1 MIAAAATPRVS
12 SLKPNK
18 AGTDCPSRKP
28 TLSEADLSYFSAK
41 NLLADVRPEFLED
54 VIQESG
60 FHLPSPVHGR
70 LTEAALLRRIISVGQ
85 PG

>member
-1 MIAAAATPRVS
+1 MIAAAANRRGS

-18 AGTDCPSRKP
+18 AGTDCPSRRP

-54 VIQESG
+54 VIQDSG
-60 FHLPSPVHGR
+60 FHLRFPAHGR
-70 LTEAALLRRIISVGQ
+70 LTEAALLRRMQQFSWG
-85 PG
+85 